1 MNLRGILGCAA
12 ACLLVGCASQVD
24 DVAGNN
30 GGGIEIPNGLTVT
43 VKDSLGKPVAKARVR
58 RLAAS
63 RWSELM
69 QTGKSVLLETAV
81 TNADGKASLA
91 WEPETD
97 AWIEVLDSA
106 GRGVRKGVNDSG
118 TVALQVAALRQLSG
132 TWPDSLPKPTR
143 LQLAGTARSCALNAS
158 GKFSF
163 DSLPQGNYGVVAEV
177 ADVMHPAG
185 SGAVDAQGTQQ
196 IVLSLDTGAIVLDD
210 FEDGDNVWKLS
221 DMFGPGYWWLS
232 SMDISQ
238 VKKIFG
244 IESTVQAIRS
254 DSGRHCFGVTVSEP
268 DTTVWSNFGLSMG
281 AGYVFPDIRG
291 MRDLRVT
298 VRGGGH
304 WRAILNVADE
314 LGKTEMWQTS
324 DTLSVDSSWKTLR
337 LRPMDFRLVAD
348 PAKAWTGTK
357 RLLKPIL
364 QIQGGGWMDLR
375 EIALEGVTLEDWG
388 N

>member
-12 ACLLVGCASQVD
+12 ACLLAGCASQAD

-69 QTGKSVLLETAV
+69 QAGKPVLLETAV

-106 GRGVRKGVNDSG
+106 GRGVRKSVNDSG
-118 TVALQVAALRQLSG
+118 TMALQVAALRQLSG
-132 TWPDSLPKPTR
+132 TWPSDLPKPTR
-143 LQLAGTARSCALNAS
+143 LQLAGTAHSCALNAS
-158 GKFSF
+158 GNFSF

-177 ADVMHPAG
+177 DAALHPAG
-185 SGAVDAQGTQQ
+185 NAKIDTQGKTQLS
-196 IVLSLDTGAIVLDD
+196 LSLDTGAMVLDD

-221 DMFGPGYWWLS
+221 GLFGPGYWWIS
-232 SMDISQ
+232 SKDT
-238 VKKIFG
+238 VKKVFG
-244 IESTVQAIRS
+244 IESTVQAIQS
-254 DSGRHCFGVTVSEP
+254 DSGRHYFGVVVSEA
-268 DTTVWSNFGLSMG
+268 DTSAWSNFGISMG
-281 AGYVFPDIRG
+281 SGYAYPNILN

-298 VRGGGH
+298 VRGRGH
-304 WRAILNVADE
+304 WRAVVNVMNAS
-314 LGKTEMWQTS
+314 GNSEMWQTS
-324 DTLSVDSSWKTLR
+324 DTLSVDSTWKTLR
-337 LRPMDFRLVAD
+337 LRSQDFYLVAD
-348 PAKAWTGTK
+348 PAKTWTGTK
-357 RLLKPIL
+357 RLVTPIL

-375 EIALEGVTLEDWG
+375 EIALEGVTLENWG

>member
-1 MNLRGILGCAA
+1 MNLRGILGGAA
-12 ACLLVGCASQVD
+12 ACLLAGCASQAD

-69 QTGKSVLLETAV
+69 QAGKPVLLETAV

-91 WEPETD
+91 WEPQSD

-132 TWPDSLPKPTR
+132 TWPSNLPRPTS

-158 GKFSF
+158 GNFSF
-163 DSLPQGNYGVVAEV
+163 DSLPQGSYGVVAEV
-177 ADVMHPAG
+177 DAALHPAG
-185 SGAVDAQGTQQ
+185 NAKIDTQGKAQ
-196 IVLSLDTGAIVLDD
+196 ISLSLDTGAMVLDD

-221 DMFGPGYWWLS
+221 DVFGPGYWWIS
-232 SMDISQ
+232 SEDT
-238 VKKIFG
+238 VKKVFG
-244 IESTVQAIRS
+244 IESTAQAIRS
-254 DSGRHCFGVTVSEP
+254 DSGQHYFGVVVSET
-268 DTTVWSNFGLSMG
+268 DTSVWSNFGISMG
-281 AGYVFPDIRG
+281 SGYVYPNIRN

-298 VRGGGH
+298 VRGRGH
-304 WRAILNVADE
+304 WRAVLNVDDE
-314 LGKTEMWQTS
+314 LGKTAMWQS
-324 DTLSVDSSWKTLR
+324 CDLLSADSTWKTLR
-337 LRPMDFRLVAD
+337 LRPQDFCLVTD
-348 PAKAWTGTK
+348 PAQAWTGTK

>member
-69 QTGKSVLLETAV
+69 QAGKSVLLETAV

-132 TWPDSLPKPTR
+132 TWPSNLPRPTR
-143 LQLAGTARSCALNAS
+143 LQLAGTAHSCALNAS

-177 ADVMHPAG
+177 DATLHPAG
-185 SGAVDAQGTQQ
+185 NAKIDTQGKAQ
-196 IVLSLDTGAIVLDD
+196 LSLNLDTGAMVLDD

-221 DMFGPGYWWLS
+221 GLFGPGYWWIS
-232 SMDISQ
+232 SKDT
-238 VKKIFG
+238 VKKVFG
-244 IESTVQAIRS
+244 IESTVQAIQS
-254 DSGRHCFGVTVSEP
+254 DSGRHYFGVVVSEA
-268 DTTVWSNFGLSMG
+268 DTSAWSNFGISMG
-281 AGYVFPDIRG
+281 SGYVYPNILN

-298 VRGGGH
+298 VRGRGH
-304 WRAILNVADE
+304 WRAVVNVMNAS
-314 LGKTEMWQTS
+314 GNSEMWQTS
-324 DTLSVDSSWKTLR
+324 DTLSVDSTWKTLR
-337 LRPMDFRLVAD
+337 LRPQDFYLVAD
-348 PAKAWTGTK
+348 PAKTWTGTK
-357 RLLKPIL
+357 RLVTPIL